1 MFRLFCYICFFFFK
15 QKTAY
20 EMRISDWSSD
30 VCSSDLFR
38 DVMYEVMPD
47 DWKIPQSR
55 WFTNLAEKGNVGSAS
70 FYLLLDGLLQ
80 SGQLKAG
87 QRVLCFVPESGRFS
101 IAFVCLTV
109 VAA

>member
-1 MFRLFCYICFFFFK
+1 MIQRRGLR
-15 QKTAY
+15 AD
-20 EMRISDWSSD
+20 EVDWYVPHYSSQH
-30 VCSSDLFR
+30 FR

-87 QRVLCFVPESGRFS
+87 QRVLCFVPESGLFS
-101 IAFVCLTV
+101 SEEHTSDSSH
-109 VAA
+109 